1 MDVGIVLRFVDDV
14 TDLLERPYS
23 GVGGIPKMMQS
34 MRDFVIGRGLI
45 VKMGPYSDSEVTE

>member
-1 MDVGIVLRFVDDV
+1 MDVGIILQFVDDV